1 MDLAVKILRIPHVK
15 KSDKGD
21 ESESV
26 RPVYVGEFPQ
36 EVRDA
41 QIMSF
46 QNRVPGWS
54 SKLGY

>member
-41 QIMSF
+41 QIMSL
-46 QNRVPGWS
+46 QNRVPG
-54 SKLGY
+54 